1 MRWLAV
7 PTWFLVACTPAS
19 PRVEPEAAPAEASAP
34 IAVPVDPGPVI
45 ASEPAPI
52 VAPTPEPEPEPAPAP
67 VAVSPRHAAKL
78 QIAFP
83 RADLGWTVDIIDLDA
98 EIMAAA
104 IAAGEGIDD
113 GDDEPDM
120 LAPDSPAIPRGW
132 KVGDTWSLVTRDGV
146 LRRQVSGFMVSG
158 GASES
163 HFEVVLGGV
172 KTPATLPVLA
182 IRGRDVAEEL
192 RFTAPPKRDV
202 ALLGDDP
209 VAAVRAAIVRSVDA
223 EGRSLFERARIGT
236 RHLAIYDGRFP
247 GGRTQII
254 VLDAPLP
261 RIDSEADLSRAS
273 ALLMRRDDGT
283 LEFVTRAGVDG
294 TLRLRAIVDVDGD
307 GVDEVFYEDAYYE
320 GSYEVVLQWQDGKPR
335 TRTLAGDGA

>member
-1 MRWLAV
+1 MRRLAV
-7 PTWFLVACTPAS
+7 SFWFAVACTPSS
-19 PRVEPEAAPAEASAP
+19 PRVETEAVPAP
-34 IAVPVDPGPVI
+34 IAAPVETVPVI
-45 ASEPAPI
+45 APEPPI
-52 VAPTPEPEPEPAPAP
+52 VPPEPEPEPKPEPTPTP
-67 VAVSPRHAAKL
+67 VAAKL

-98 EIMAAA
+98 AIMQAA
-104 IAAGEGIDD
+104 IAAGDGVDD

-120 LAPDSPAIPRGW
+120 LAADSPAIPRGW

-163 HFEVVLGGV
+163 HFEVVLGGA

-182 IRGRDVAEEL
+182 IRGRDVAEDL
-192 RFTAPPKRDV
+192 RFTAPPERDV
-202 ALLGDDP
+202 TLLGDDP
-209 VAAVRAAIVRSVDA
+209 VAAVRAAIVRAVDA
-223 EGRSLFERARIGT
+223 ETRPLFERARIGT
-236 RHLAIYDGRFP
+236 RHLAVYDGRFP
-247 GGRTQII
+247 GGRTQVV

-261 RIDSEADLSRAS
+261 QTDPEAELSRAS
-273 ALLMRRDDGT
+273 AMLMRHDDGT
-283 LEFVTRAGVDG
+283 LELVTRAGVEG
-294 TLRLRAIVDVDGD
+294 TLRLRAILDVDGD

-320 GSYEVVLQWQDGKPR
+320 GSYEAVLQWRDGKPR